1 MQYFTEHG
9 DSHAEVLAK
18 VRSKYGSG
26 SEVLI
31 SHQREVPVK
40 SVWGKITRATRW
52 EIHGAILEKN
62 KVQPKKKDETIDN
75 KLKLLEEMLNR
86 TSFRKAAEGDETAAQ
101 ERPNLTREIM
111 PSIKKEMLPISVVPP

>member
-1 MQYFTEHG
+1 MHYFTEHG
-9 DSHAEVLAK
+9 DTHAEVLAK

-26 SEVLI
+26 PEVLI
-31 SHQREVPVK
+31 SQQREVPVK
-40 SVWGKITRATRW
+40 SIWGKITRSTRW

-86 TSFRKAAEGDETAAQ
+86 TSAAKRAQ
-101 ERPNLTREIM
+101 PDAMVSPEEKIGRAH
-111 PSIKKEMLPISVVPP
+111 V